1 MAARTLT
8 ATPTLEETHSGI
20 PNRLVDQAKR
30 AKGLLFS
37 RRTNSESTPASGRG
51 VQLPPYTTQEKF
63 DEAIAKLKSIVGDQW
78 VHVNDGAL
86 VDGWYMEHP

>member
-8 ATPTLEETHSGI
+8 ATPTLEESHSGI
-20 PNRLVDQAKR
+20 PSRLVDQAKR

-37 RRTNSESTPASGRG
+37 RRTNSASTPAAGRG

-63 DEAIAKLKSIVGDQW
+63 DEAITKLKSVVGDQW
-78 VHVNDGAL
+78 VYVNDGAL

>member
-1 MAARTLT
+1 MSGRTLT
-8 ATPTLEETHSGI
+8 ATPTLEESHSGI
-20 PNRLVDQAKR
+20 PSRLVDQAKR

-37 RRTNSESTPASGRG
+37 RRTKSETTYARGRG

-63 DEAIAKLKSIVGDQW
+63 DEAISKLKSVVGDQW
-78 VHVNDGAL
+78 VYVNDGAL